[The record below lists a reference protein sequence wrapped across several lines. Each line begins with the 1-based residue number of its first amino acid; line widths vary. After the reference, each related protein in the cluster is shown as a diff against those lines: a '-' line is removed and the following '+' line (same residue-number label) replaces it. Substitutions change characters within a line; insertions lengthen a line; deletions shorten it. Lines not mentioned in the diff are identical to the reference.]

1 MIITNGFAIGIEVT
15 IFSCDGL
22 VVITNKFAIIIEV
35 TRLTCDG
42 LVIIAQPDCTFGPRL
57 NLVQSTLPCFP
68 PFLIILNSWLKINSP
83 EAGVETINSF
93 ICWMLYAKIT
103 LHTAAEPGVCAN
115 ERNST

>member
-83 EAGVETINSF
+83 EAWVEAISSF
-93 ICWMLYAKIT
+93 ICWGIKLFAFVR
-103 LHTAAEPGVCAN
+103 AADIQTELTIV
-115 ERNST
+115 T